1 LYGSDD
7 SASPRG
13 RFAVRVLHSELKSK
27 DFMKKLKIIVA
38 DDESIIRLGLK
49 GMVTELGYEPY
60 LASNGREA
68 LNLARTIDADLA
80 LLDINMPMTDG
91 LEAAKVIAKKYPMPI
106 IFLTAYGQ
114 QELIEKAAQ
123 LPIHGYLIKP
133 VNERD
138 LAAAIGVALARF
150 HEQQQALREAE
161 KLREDLETRKIVD
174 RAKGIL
180 IDRGMS
186 ENEAYQY
193 LQRQARDS
201 RTSMREVAEKIRS
214 EAQKT

>member
-1 LYGSDD
+1 
-7 SASPRG
+7 
-13 RFAVRVLHSELKSK
+13 
-27 DFMKKLKIIVA
+27 MKRLKIIVA

-49 GMVTELGYEPY
+49 AMLTELGHEPF
-60 LASNGREA
+60 LAANGREA

-80 LLDINMPMTDG
+80 LLDINMPLTDG
-91 LEAAKVIAKKYPMPI
+91 LEAAKVIGKKHPMPI

-114 QELIEKAAQ
+114 QDLIEKAAT

-150 HEQQQALREAE
+150 DEQQQALRDAE

-174 RAKGIL
+174 RAKGVL
-180 IDRGMS
+180 IDRGMK
-186 ENEAYQY
+186 ENDAYQTM
-193 LQRQARDS
+193 QRKARDNRS
-201 RTSMREVAEKIRS
+201 SMREVAEKILA
-214 EAQKT
+214 EGQKTADRP

>member
-1 LYGSDD
+1 
-7 SASPRG
+7 
-13 RFAVRVLHSELKSK
+13 
-27 DFMKKLKIIVA
+27 MKRLKIIVA

-49 GMVTELGYEPY
+49 GMLTELGHEAY

-91 LEAAKVIAKKYPMPI
+91 LDAAKVIAKKHPMPI

-114 QELIEKAAQ
+114 QELIEKATQ

-150 HEQQQALREAE
+150 NEQQNALREAE
-161 KLREDLETRKIVD
+161 NLREDLETRKIID
-174 RAKGIL
+174 RAKGVL

-186 ENEAYQY
+186 ESEAYQTI
-193 LQRQARDS
+193 QRKARDG
-201 RTSMREVAEKIRS
+201 RASMREVAEKILV
-214 EAQKT
+214 EGQK

>member
-1 LYGSDD
+1 
-7 SASPRG
+7 
-13 RFAVRVLHSELKSK
+13 
-27 DFMKKLKIIVA
+27 MKRLKIIVA
-38 DDESIIRLGLK
+38 DDEAIIRLGLK
-49 GMVTELGYEPY
+49 GMLNELGHEPY
-60 LASNGREA
+60 LAGNGREA

-91 LEAAKVIAKKYPMPI
+91 LEAAKVIAKKHPMPI

-114 QELIEKAAQ
+114 QDLIEKATA

-150 HEQQQALREAE
+150 GEQQVSLREAE

-174 RAKGIL
+174 RAKGVL

-186 ENEAYQY
+186 EAESYQY
-193 LQRQARDS
+193 IQRKARDNRS
-201 RTSMREVAEKIRS
+201 SMREVAEKILGEPS
-214 EAQKT
+214 NQHE

>member
-1 LYGSDD
+1 MNL
-7 SASPRG
+7 
-13 RFAVRVLHSELKSK
+13 
-27 DFMKKLKIIVA
+27 MKKLKIIVA

-49 GMVTELGYEPY
+49 AMLTDLGHEPC

-91 LEAAKVIAKKYPMPI
+91 LEAAKVIAKKHPMPI

-114 QELIEKAAQ
+114 QELIEKATQ

-150 HEQQQALREAE
+150 NEQQQALRDAE
-161 KLREDLETRKIVD
+161 KLREDLETRKIVE
-174 RAKGIL
+174 RAKGAL
-180 IDRGMS
+180 IDRGLK
-186 ENEAYQY
+186 EHEAYQY
-193 LQRQARDS
+193 IQRTARDNRS
-201 RTSMREVAEKIRS
+201 SMREVAEKILA
-214 EAQKT
+214 EGQKG

>member
-1 LYGSDD
+1 MT
-7 SASPRG
+7 R
-13 RFAVRVLHSELKSK
+13 
-27 DFMKKLKIIVA
+27 LKIIVA

-49 GMVTELGYEPY
+49 GMLTELGYEPY

-80 LLDINMPMTDG
+80 LLDINMPLTDG
-91 LEAAKVIAKKYPMPI
+91 LEAAKVIAKKHPMPI

-114 QELIEKAAQ
+114 QELIEKATQ

-150 HEQQQALREAE
+150 NEQQQAMREAE

-180 IDRGMS
+180 IDRGMK

-193 LQRQARDS
+193 IQRKARDNRS
-201 RTSMREVAEKIRS
+201 SMREVAEKILA

>member
-1 LYGSDD
+1 
-7 SASPRG
+7 
-13 RFAVRVLHSELKSK
+13 
-27 DFMKKLKIIVA
+27 MKRLRIIVA

-49 GMVTELGYEPY
+49 SMLVELGHEPL
-60 LASNGREA
+60 LATNGREA
-68 LNLARTIDADLA
+68 LNLARTMDADLA
-80 LLDINMPMTDG
+80 LLDINMPLTDG
-91 LEAAKVIAKKYPMPI
+91 LEAANVIAKKHPMPI

-114 QELIEKAAQ
+114 QELIEKATQ

-150 HEQQQALREAE
+150 DEQQQTLREAQN
-161 KLREDLETRKIVD
+161 LREDLETRKIVD

-186 ENEAYQY
+186 EHEAYQTI
-193 LQRQARDS
+193 QRKARDG
-201 RTSMREVAEKIRS
+201 RTSMREVAEKILA
-214 EAQKT
+214 EGQKT

>member
-1 LYGSDD
+1 MS
-7 SASPRG
+7 
-13 RFAVRVLHSELKSK
+13 
-27 DFMKKLKIIVA
+27 MKRLKIIVA

-49 GMVTELGYEPY
+49 GMLAELGHESF
-60 LASNGREA
+60 LAGNGREA
-68 LNLARTIDADLA
+68 LHLARTIEADLA

-91 LEAAKVIAKKYPMPI
+91 LEAARIIGRKHPMPI
-106 IFLTAYGQ
+106 IILTAYGQ

-150 HEQQQALREAE
+150 NEQQQALREAE

-174 RAKGIL
+174 RAKGVL
-180 IDRGMS
+180 IDQGMK

-193 LQRQARDS
+193 IQRRARDG
-201 RTSMREVAEKIRS
+201 RTSMREVAEKILA
-214 EAQKT
+214 EGQKI

>member
-1 LYGSDD
+1 
-7 SASPRG
+7 
-13 RFAVRVLHSELKSK
+13 
-27 DFMKKLKIIVA
+27 MKRLKIIVA

-49 GMVTELGYEPY
+49 TMLTELGHEAY

-68 LNLARTIDADLA
+68 LTLARTIDADLA

-91 LEAAKVIAKKYPMPI
+91 LEAAKMIGKKHPMPI

-114 QELIEKAAQ
+114 QDLIEKATA

-150 HEQQQALREAE
+150 NEQQNALREAE
-161 KLREDLETRKIVD
+161 KLREDLETRKIVE
-174 RAKGIL
+174 RAKGVL
-180 IDRGMS
+180 IDQGMG
-186 ENEAYQY
+186 ETEAYQHI
-193 LQRQARDS
+193 QRKARDNRS
-201 RTSMREVAEKIRS
+201 SMREVAEKILA
-214 EAQKT
+214 EAPRK

>member
-1 LYGSDD
+1 
-7 SASPRG
+7 
-13 RFAVRVLHSELKSK
+13 
-27 DFMKKLKIIVA
+27 MKRLKIIVA

-49 GMVTELGYEPY
+49 IMVTELGHEPY

-91 LEAAKVIAKKYPMPI
+91 LEAAQVIARKYPMPI

-114 QELIEKAAQ
+114 QELIEQAAQ

-150 HEQQQALREAE
+150 NEQQQALREAE

-180 IDRGMS
+180 MDTQHLTEAEAFRKIQKMS
-186 ENEAYQY
+186 MNTRKAMKEIAEAII
-193 LQRQARDS
+193 L
-201 RTSMREVAEKIRS
+201 
-214 EAQKT
+214 AQDAKA

>member
-1 LYGSDD
+1 
-7 SASPRG
+7 
-13 RFAVRVLHSELKSK
+13 
-27 DFMKKLKIIVA
+27 MKRLKIIVA

-49 GMVTELGYEPY
+49 AMLSELGHEPF
-60 LASNGREA
+60 LAANGREA
-68 LNLARTIDADLA
+68 LDLARTIDADLA

-91 LEAAKVIAKKYPMPI
+91 LEAAKVIGKKHPMPI
-106 IFLTAYGQ
+106 VFLTAYGQ
-114 QELIEKAAQ
+114 QDLIEKAAQ

-150 HEQQQALREAE
+150 NEQQNAMREAE
-161 KLREDLETRKIVD
+161 KLREDLETRKLVD

-186 ENEAYQY
+186 EADSYQY
-193 LQRQARDS
+193 IQKKARDNRS
-201 RTSMREVAEKIRS
+201 SMREVAEKILAEGKS
-214 EAQKT
+214 V

>member
-1 LYGSDD
+1 
-7 SASPRG
+7 
-13 RFAVRVLHSELKSK
+13 
-27 DFMKKLKIIVA
+27 MKKLKIIVA

-49 GMVTELGYEPY
+49 GMVTELGHETY

-91 LEAAKVIAKKYPMPI
+91 LEAAKIIAKKYPMPI

>member
-1 LYGSDD
+1 MWNAHFQFRILNS
-7 SASPRG
+7 
-13 RFAVRVLHSELKSK
+13 VLKRIDL
-27 DFMKKLKIIVA
+27 MKKLKIIVA

-49 GMVTELGYEPY
+49 TMLTELGYETF

-91 LEAAKVIAKKYPMPI
+91 LEAAKVIAKKHPMPI

-114 QELIEKAAQ
+114 QELIEKATQ

-138 LAAAIGVALARF
+138 LAAAIWVARARF
-150 HEQQQALREAE
+150 NEQQQALREAE
-161 KLREDLETRKIVD
+161 KLREDLETRKIVE
-174 RAKGIL
+174 RAKGVL
-180 IDRGMS
+180 IDQGLGES
-186 ENEAYQY
+186 EAYQII
-193 LQRQARDS
+193 QRKARDG
-201 RTSMREVAEKIRS
+201 RTSMREVAEKILS
-214 EAQKT
+214 ENQET

>member
-1 LYGSDD
+1 
-7 SASPRG
+7 
-13 RFAVRVLHSELKSK
+13 
-27 DFMKKLKIIVA
+27 MKKLKIIVA

-49 GMVTELGYEPY
+49 SMVTELGHEPF

-91 LEAAKVIAKKYPMPI
+91 LEAAKVIGRNHPMPI

-114 QELIEKAAQ
+114 QDLIEKAAQ

-150 HEQQQALREAE
+150 NEQQQALRDAE

-180 IDRGMS
+180 IDRGLS

-193 LQRQARDS
+193 IQRQARDNRS
-201 RTSMREVAEKIRS
+201 SMREVAEKILS
-214 EAQKT
+214 ETRKT

>member
-1 LYGSDD
+1 
-7 SASPRG
+7 
-13 RFAVRVLHSELKSK
+13 
-27 DFMKKLKIIVA
+27 MKKLKIIVA

-49 GMVTELGYEPY
+49 GMLTDLGHEPY

-68 LNLARTIDADLA
+68 LDLARTIDADLA
-80 LLDINMPMTDG
+80 LLDINMPITDG
-91 LEAAKVIAKKYPMPI
+91 LEAAKVIARKHPMPI

-114 QELIEKAAQ
+114 QDLIEKATQ

-150 HEQQQALREAE
+150 DEQQQTLRETE

-180 IDRGMS
+180 IDRGMR

-193 LQRQARDS
+193 LQRNARDNRAS
-201 RTSMREVAEKIRS
+201 IREM
-214 EAQKT
+214 AQRI

>member
-1 LYGSDD
+1 MDKEMN
-7 SASPRG
+7 R
-13 RFAVRVLHSELKSK
+13 
-27 DFMKKLKIIVA
+27 LKIIVA

-49 GMVTELGYEPY
+49 AMLNELGHEPF
-60 LASNGREA
+60 LAADGREA

-91 LEAAKVIAKKYPMPI
+91 LEAAKVIGKKHPMPI

-114 QELIEKAAQ
+114 QELIEKATA
-123 LPIHGYLIKP
+123 LPVHGYLIKP

-150 HEQQQALREAE
+150 NEQQQALRDAE

-180 IDRGMS
+180 IDRGMT
-186 ENEAYQY
+186 EAESYQY
-193 LQRQARDS
+193 IQRKARDG
-201 RTSMREVAEKIRS
+201 RTSMREVAEKILL
-214 EAQKT
+214 EGQPKQ

>member
-1 LYGSDD
+1 
-7 SASPRG
+7 
-13 RFAVRVLHSELKSK
+13 
-27 DFMKKLKIIVA
+27 MKKLKIIVA

-49 GMVTELGYEPY
+49 SMLTGLGYEPY

-68 LNLARTIDADLA
+68 LHLARTIDADLA
-80 LLDINMPMTDG
+80 LLDINMPLTDG
-91 LEAAKVIAKKYPMPI
+91 LEAARVIARKHPMPI
-106 IFLTAYGQ
+106 VFLTAYGQ
-114 QELIEKAAQ
+114 QELIEQATQ

-150 HEQQQALREAE
+150 REQQAALRDAE

-174 RAKGIL
+174 RAKGVL

-186 ENEAYQY
+186 ESEAYQTI
-193 LQRQARDS
+193 QRQARDG
-201 RTSMREVAEKIRS
+201 RTSMREVAEKILTKGKS
-214 EAQKT
+214 V

>member
-1 LYGSDD
+1 M
-7 SASPRG
+7 
-13 RFAVRVLHSELKSK
+13 
-27 DFMKKLKIIVA
+27 MKRLKIIVA

-49 GMVTELGYEPY
+49 SMVTELGHEPY

-91 LEAAKVIAKKYPMPI
+91 LEAAKVIGKKHPMPI

-114 QELIEKAAQ
+114 QELIEKATA

-150 HEQQQALREAE
+150 NEQQQALRDAE
-161 KLREDLETRKIVD
+161 KLREDLETRKLVD

-180 IDRGMS
+180 IDRGLS
-186 ENEAYQY
+186 ENEAYQSI
-193 LQRQARDS
+193 QRQARDNRS
-201 RTSMREVAEKIRS
+201 SMREVAEKILA
-214 EAQKT
+214 EGQQK

>member
-1 LYGSDD
+1 M
-7 SASPRG
+7 R
-13 RFAVRVLHSELKSK
+13 R
-27 DFMKKLKIIVA
+27 LKIIVA

-49 GMVTELGYEPY
+49 SMLAELGYEPY

-80 LLDINMPMTDG
+80 LLDINMPLTDG
-91 LEAAKVIAKKYPMPI
+91 LEAARVIAKRHPMPI

-114 QELIEKAAQ
+114 QDLIEKATQ

-150 HEQQQALREAE
+150 HEQQVSLREAQ

-186 ENEAYQY
+186 EAEAYQY
-193 LQRQARDS
+193 IQRKARDNRS
-201 RTSMREVAEKIRS
+201 SMREVAEKILVDG
-214 EAQKT
+214 QKT

>member
-1 LYGSDD
+1 
-7 SASPRG
+7 
-13 RFAVRVLHSELKSK
+13 
-27 DFMKKLKIIVA
+27 MKRLKIIVA

-49 GMVTELGYEPY
+49 GMVSELGHEPY

-80 LLDINMPMTDG
+80 LLDINMPLTDG
-91 LEAAKVIAKKYPMPI
+91 LEAAKVIARKYPMPI

-161 KLREDLETRKIVD
+161 KLREDLETRKLVD

-193 LQRQARDS
+193 LQRKARDN
-201 RTSMREVAEKIRS
+201 RASMREMAQNILS

>member
-1 LYGSDD
+1 
-7 SASPRG
+7 
-13 RFAVRVLHSELKSK
+13 
-27 DFMKKLKIIVA
+27 
-38 DDESIIRLGLK
+38 
-49 GMVTELGYEPY
+49 
-60 LASNGREA
+60 
-68 LNLARTIDADLA
+68 
-80 LLDINMPMTDG
+80 
-91 LEAAKVIAKKYPMPI
+91 MPI

-133 VNERD
+133 VSERD

-150 HEQQQALREAE
+150 NEQQQALREAE
-161 KLREDLETRKIVD
+161 KLRQDLETRKIVD

-193 LQRQARDS
+193 LQRTARDN
-201 RTSMREVAEKIRS
+201 RTSMREMAEKILS
-214 EAQKT
+214 EARKT

>member
-1 LYGSDD
+1 
-7 SASPRG
+7 
-13 RFAVRVLHSELKSK
+13 
-27 DFMKKLKIIVA
+27 MKRLKIIVA
-38 DDESIIRLGLK
+38 EDESIIRLGLK
-49 GMVTELGYEPY
+49 GMVAGLGHEPY

-68 LNLARTIDADLA
+68 LNLARTIGADLA
-80 LLDINMPMTDG
+80 LLDINMPLTDG
-91 LEAAKVIAKKYPMPI
+91 LEAAKVIARQYPMPI
-106 IFLTAYGQ
+106 IFLTAYGE

-150 HEQQQALREAE
+150 DEQQQARREAE
-161 KLREDLETRKIVD
+161 KLREDLETRKLVD

-186 ENEAYQY
+186 EAEAYQY
-193 LQRQARDS
+193 IQHKARDN
-201 RTSMREVAEKIRS
+201 RTSMRDVAEKIL
-214 EAQKT
+214 ADVKQP

>member
-1 LYGSDD
+1 
-7 SASPRG
+7 
-13 RFAVRVLHSELKSK
+13 
-27 DFMKKLKIIVA
+27 MKRLKIIIA
-38 DDESIIRLGLK
+38 EDESIIRLGLK
-49 GMVTELGYEPY
+49 GMISELGHEPY

-68 LNLARTIDADLA
+68 LDLARTIEADLA
-80 LLDINMPMTDG
+80 LLDINMPQTDG
-91 LEAAKVIAKKYPMPI
+91 LEAAKVIARKYPMPI

-114 QELIEKAAQ
+114 QELIEKAAA

-133 VNERD
+133 VSERD

-150 HEQQQALREAE
+150 NEQQQALREAE
-161 KLREDLETRKIVD
+161 KLREDLETRKLID

-193 LQRQARDS
+193 IQRAARDN
-201 RTSMREVAEKIRS
+201 RTSMREMAQKILS
-214 EAQKT
+214 EAQKTEHGQSRQSYEQ